1 MAENRFGRDNWTG
14 TGVNDSDSLAAEIDR
29 IKKWQRT
36 HSGIDFAA
44 AGPDYPHPSQK
55 VRTLHFFEGAGRL
68 DSTGIQL
75 KDSDPAFG
83 AGNNPGIFWVTE
95 YTETPVSDSS
105 GSLYGDT
112 GTDISQLY
120 MLSRDASHE
129 ALVSTSVDNTLTNN
143 AIVGLWATTSSVTA
157 SAELVSDPVF
167 GNTFRLDNASLRL
180 DRSNSDFPAT
190 GDGQLWY
197 RADLDKFRARANGV
211 TESLAFESSIPTT
224 MNKQPFAAKTTT
236 YVTTA
241 SDGVISVDA
250 SSASFT
256 VTLVTAVG
264 NSGLTQTFKKIN
276 AANVV
281 TIDASSTQ
289 TIDGA
294 LTYALSARYSFVTL
308 VSDGAGWLIVAQG

>member
-1 MAENRFGRDNWTG
+1 MAENSFGRDNWTG
-14 TGVNDSDSLAAEIDR
+14 TGVNDAESLAAEIDR

-36 HSGIDFAA
+36 HSGIDFSA

-68 DSTGIQL
+68 DPTGIQL

-129 ALVSTSVDNTLTNN
+129 ALVTTVVDNTLANN

-180 DRSNSDFPAT
+180 DRSNSDFSAT

-197 RADLDKFRARANGV
+197 RADLDKLRARINGA
-211 TESLAFESSIPTT
+211 TRNLAVEGGP
-224 MNKQPFAAKTTT
+224 QVVAYAAKTAT
-236 YVTTA
+236 YTATANDGLILCDAAAGSFDVDLPAAATVPGLRLTIKKTTA
-241 SDGVISVDA
+241 ANTVNIDPDG
-250 SSASFT
+250 T
-256 VTLVTAVG
+256 EL
-264 NSGLTQTFKKIN
+264 
-276 AANVV
+276 
-281 TIDASSTQ
+281 IDGSSTS
-289 TIDGA
+289 IA
-294 LTYALSARYSFVTL
+294 LTTQWSSRTIVSNGTSWFIESAYL
-308 VSDGAGWLIVAQG
+308 